1 MTIWLGGSQGSRT
14 QTEELV
20 LRFKTARAAGLL
32 LLTSAESNSPDRL
45 EISLVAGRVRASVRL
60 GEREKVQ
67 YIDKYALIMSAD
79 DFNQHSLTITIFLR
93 ATEPTRWPGC
103 AKRQ

>member
-1 MTIWLGGSQGSRT
+1 MTIWLGGTQGSRT

-60 GEREKVQ
+60 GEREKVCKDEFV
-67 YIDKYALIMSAD
+67 YHVTSRPVGNL
-79 DFNQHSLTITIFLR
+79 
-93 ATEPTRWPGC
+93 ATLLVDRNGC
-103 AKRQ
+103 

>member
-20 LRFKTARAAGLL
+20 LRFKTARATGLL

-60 GEREKVQ
+60 GDREKVNHFR
-67 YIDKYALIMSAD
+67 ISSCSFDS
-79 DFNQHSLTITIFLR
+79 ITKQF
-93 ATEPTRWPGC
+93 
-103 AKRQ
+103 

>member
-1 MTIWLGGSQGSRT
+1 MTIWLGGTQGSRT

-60 GEREKVQ
+60 GEREKVRE
-67 YIDKYALIMSAD
+67 DEFVA
-79 DFNQHSLTITIFLR
+79 FLLR
-93 ATEPTRWPGC
+93 IILLFIVSRIS
-103 AKRQ
+103 

>member
-1 MTIWLGGSQGSRT
+1 MTIWLGGSQGTRT

-20 LRFKTARAAGLL
+20 IRFKTTRAAGLL

-60 GEREKVQ
+60 GDREKVWNNG
-67 YIDKYALIMSAD
+67 YGGRGGFGGHSA
-79 DFNQHSLTITIFLR
+79 
-93 ATEPTRWPGC
+93 A
-103 AKRQ
+103 